1 MVIPTPRIYQ
11 KIQYDRDII
20 SLPFVKTFDMNIEEE
35 IKRGEIPPLKTKKPL
50 VQKETIYIPSK
61 EKPIDNNIPWAKLHN
76 MNEKVNGIFI
86 PEVINR

>member
-61 EKPIDNNIPWAKLHN
+61 EKPIDNNIPWAKLYN
-76 MNEKVNGIFI
+76 MDEKVNGIFI